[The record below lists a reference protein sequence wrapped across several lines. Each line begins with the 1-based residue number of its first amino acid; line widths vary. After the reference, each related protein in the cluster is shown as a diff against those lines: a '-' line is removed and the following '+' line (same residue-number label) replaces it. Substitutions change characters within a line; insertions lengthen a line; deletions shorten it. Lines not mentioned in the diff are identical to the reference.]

1 MRAKAYSR
9 TKHSQALQLLLSKKQ
24 SESIFKPITHT
35 LPKHYPLDLPI
46 ISKSLPLAFIFLNGD
61 KRFTP
66 NTQRLTFMAR
76 ILAFDYGTK
85 RIGIAVTDPLQIIA
99 TGLDTVHPKDVI
111 EYVKKYMLTE
121 QVEAFVLGDPKQMD
135 GSPSDS
141 AQHVKGFATLLKKSF
156 PDIPRH
162 WVDERFT
169 SKLAHQA
176 IMQSGLKKMDRRD
189 KDRVDTIAATIILQY
204 FMESNRL

>member
-1 MRAKAYSR
+1 
-9 TKHSQALQLLLSKKQ
+9 
-24 SESIFKPITHT
+24 
-35 LPKHYPLDLPI
+35 
-46 ISKSLPLAFIFLNGD
+46 
-61 KRFTP
+61 
-66 NTQRLTFMAR
+66 MAR

-99 TGLDTVHPKDVI
+99 TGLDTVHPKNVI

-135 GSPSDS
+135 GSPSES